1 MTYKNLNKMEPF
13 KVVCINDWDRPD
25 DIPKSK
31 WLKRGELYTVILV
44 GKMMIQGGKL
54 GFKLAELN
62 IDDCFPYQ
70 FFSAER
76 FALPAPNRWV
86 EEVLEKAL
94 QEAKEEFQKNPIA
107 V

>member
-1 MTYKNLNKMEPF
+1 MEPF

-25 DIPKSK
+25 GIPKSK
-31 WLKRGELYTVILV
+31 WVKRGELYTVILV

-54 GFKLAELN
+54 GFKLEELN

-70 FFSAER
+70 FFAADR

-86 EEVLEKAL
+86 EETLEKL
-94 QEAKEEFQKNPIA
+94 LEEAKKEYDTIPIGA
-107 V
+107 